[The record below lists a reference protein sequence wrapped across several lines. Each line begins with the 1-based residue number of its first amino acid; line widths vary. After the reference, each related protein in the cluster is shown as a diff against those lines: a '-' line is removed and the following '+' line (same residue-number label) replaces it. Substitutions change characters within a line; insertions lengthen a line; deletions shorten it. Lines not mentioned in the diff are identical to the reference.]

1 MSEAVFPLVGA
12 AFVMLFVL
20 PSFALLAKGLLLVL
34 ERRAPMGH
42 LGLRYLVMTGSS
54 ILPLA
59 WFLSAG
65 LHQVES
71 SELVLACLLDH
82 HTAELCFEPG
92 FFVLTLGFIVAM
104 YGLRALSPS
113 QQPQRLSPSDEQ
125 TITGRI
131 ARMLALRPELDGLL
145 SRIDVS
151 GDPDLTIETYG
162 YRKPRIRLGMN
173 FASRLSDPM
182 LAAALAHESEH
193 ARALDPLRYFLLRV
207 AVAVNPFGG
216 FLIKPHAARWHIAR
230 ETQCDREAVIRG
242 AAPLSLA
249 EAIVHAARPCTPA
262 VALGTSNVNVLR
274 LRTGM
279 LIAFAEHKPTRRGRI
294 PSSAV
299 FVGALLL
306 LFTLLLP
313 HNAGTAALDVL
324 HTTAEQALTHLWQ

>member
-20 PSFALLAKGLLLVL
+20 PSSALLAKGVLVAL

-42 LGLRYLVMTGSS
+42 LGIRYLIMTGSS

-92 FFVLTLGFIVAM
+92 FFVLTLGFIVTM
-104 YGLRALSPS
+104 CGLRALPPS
-113 QQPQRLSPSDEQ
+113 HQPQRLSPSDEHA
-125 TITGRI
+125 IASRI
-131 ARMLALRPELDGLL
+131 ARVLQLRPELDGLQG
-145 SRIDVS
+145 RIDVS
-151 GDPDLTIETYG
+151 ADADLTIETYG
-162 YRKPRIRLGMN
+162 YRKPRIRLGMH

-193 ARALDPLRYFLLRV
+193 ARALDPLRYILLRV
-207 AVAVNPFGG
+207 AVAGNPLGG
-216 FLIKPHAARWHIAR
+216 FLIQPHAVRWHIAR

-249 EAIVHAARPCTPA
+249 EAIVHAARPCTPV

-299 FVGALLL
+299 FVGAMLL

-313 HNAGTAALDVL
+313 HQAGTAALDVL
-324 HTTAEQALTHLWQ
+324 HTTAEQALTYFWR